1 MRRRKARHH
10 LPDSHGIAGQVVD
23 GPQTQDE
30 TSQGAAAADEQE
42 QLANE
47 EKPAEDANPR
57 HRPESARGRRY
68 HGDRCSDREWK
79 RVEAETLTVLTK
91 QTSSANE
98 DLGSLVKQLFAAA
111 EPIQGKFNGAGRAA
125 FDKFKGETD
134 LSANELNSALAAVL
148 GGIQGQNTAF
158 VTGEQQMVDETTAA
172 QGSANFESA
181 RFSGSR

>member
-1 MRRRKARHH
+1 
-10 LPDSHGIAGQVVD
+10 L
-23 GPQTQDE
+23 
-30 TSQGAAAADEQE
+30 
-42 QLANE
+42 
-47 EKPAEDANPR
+47 NPR
-57 HRPESARGRRY
+57 ADTLGGVRDPTVIFAIFGGEEQVMKFAMG
-68 HGDRCSDREWK
+68 
-79 RVEAETLTVLTK
+79 AETLTVLTK

-134 LSANELNSALAAVL
+134 LIANELNSALAAVL

-172 QGSANFESA
+172 QASANFESA

>member
-1 MRRRKARHH
+1 MASVIQP
-10 LPDSHGIAGQVVD
+10 LSSPFFGGEEQVMKFAM
-23 GPQTQDE
+23 G
-30 TSQGAAAADEQE
+30 
-42 QLANE
+42 
-47 EKPAEDANPR
+47 
-57 HRPESARGRRY
+57 
-68 HGDRCSDREWK
+68 
-79 RVEAETLTVLTK
+79 AETLTVLTK

-134 LSANELNSALAAVL
+134 LIANELNSALAAVL

-158 VTGEQQMVDETTAA
+158 VTGEQQMVDETTTA
-172 QGSANFESA
+172 QASANFESA